1 MRRNQGFEH
10 TTFTTKEQTPLRTQS
25 MSAHRVLITLR
36 PAATIWLTSP
46 DVSLRAAQKAS
57 RTKTPIADIKPAS
70 NAKSSTAS
78 IKRIVGS
85 VFFRRF
91 MVIRWVAPRSSTDT
105 DLFVC
110 KWAESFG
117 FIQVQRIYRQVVS
130 EEPFEN
136 PNHYGD
142 DSAHG
147 GANSKNPAAA
157 EFRAPRRIERRQDP
171 KSEP

>member
-1 MRRNQGFEH
+1 
-10 TTFTTKEQTPLRTQS
+10 
-25 MSAHRVLITLR
+25 
-36 PAATIWLTSP
+36 
-46 DVSLRAAQKAS
+46 
-57 RTKTPIADIKPAS
+57 
-70 NAKSSTAS
+70 
-78 IKRIVGS
+78 
-85 VFFRRF
+85 
-91 MVIRWVAPRSSTDT
+91 
-105 DLFVC
+105 LFVC

-157 EFRAPRRIERRQDP
+157 ELGLLEELKGGRTRKVSLE
-171 KSEP
+171 